1 MTAAQGEQSRRRGKQ
16 AARVLLS
23 LVLVAAMFFYM
34 LNQLADV
41 SEVWAAIGEMTSLEL
56 LTLGVLA
63 AWNLVTYWLVMVA
76 VTPGLTYRQA
86 MVLTETTTAVSNTV
100 PGGSA
105 LGMGLTYAMLG
116 SWGFSKSRSTL
127 ALVVS
132 GLWNNFAKLSLPV
145 LALALL
151 ALQGRTSAGRL
162 TAGLCGL
169 AALAGSLTVFG
180 LTLRREEFAR
190 RVGDAAGATAT
201 KVRRVLR
208 KGPAEGWGDATVKF
222 RRRTIGLIRR
232 AGLRLSIATVVSH
245 LSLYLVLLVALRHI
259 GVAEAEVSWTE
270 VLAVFAFVRLLTA
283 IPITPGGLGVVELGL
298 IAGLSTAGGNRAQVV
313 AAVLIFRALTYV
325 LPIPFGLVTYV
336 FWRRNRSWR
345 NTAPPLD
352 PALAAVGEAP

>member
-1 MTAAQGEQSRRRGKQ
+1 MSAAEGEQSRRRAMQ
-16 AARVLLS
+16 VARVLLS

-34 LNQLADV
+34 LNQLSDV
-41 SEVWAAIGEMTSLEL
+41 SEVRAAIGNMTSLEL
-56 LTLGVLA
+56 LTLGLLA
-63 AWNLVTYWLVMVA
+63 GWNLVTYWLVMVA

-86 MVLTETTTAVSNTV
+86 MVLTESTTAVANTI

-162 TAGLCGL
+162 TAGLLGL
-169 AALAGSLTVFG
+169 AALASAVSVFA
-180 LTLRREEFAR
+180 LALRREEFAR
-190 RVGDAAGATAT
+190 RVGEVAGAAAT
-201 KVRRVLR
+201 RVRRVLK
-208 KGPAEGWGDATVKF
+208 KGPADGWGDATVKF
-222 RRRTIGLIRR
+222 RYRTIGLIRR

-259 GVAEAEVSWTE
+259 GLAEAEVSWTE

-298 IAGLSTAGGNRAQVV
+298 IAGLSAAGGERAQVV

-345 NTAPPLD
+345 DTAPPLD
-352 PALAAVGEAP
+352 PALASVGEVT